1 MGKKMQ
7 IKNSNL
13 ITKNSSKIIDSSVIV
28 FIDITQKKIEYHISS
43 RNVSCLTVK
52 VTGILKLA
60 LDAGKANPS
69 PPVGPALGAKGVNI
83 MAFCKEY
90 NAKTADKIGSVIPVE
105 ITLYEDK
112 SFSIKLKTSPASI
125 LIKKASGIDKGSSNP
140 KQQLVGSLSKEQVKE
155 IAVSK
160 IVDLNCTSTESAIRT
175 VLGTCEGMGVK
186 VDA

>member
-1 MGKKMQ
+1 MGALLTMNYLNVTHHHSPKQ
-7 IKNSNL
+7 
-13 ITKNSSKIIDSSVIV
+13 
-28 FIDITQKKIEYHISS
+28 QKKIIRLRDNARSKTI
-43 RNVSCLTVK
+43 CFGTKAL
-52 VTGILKLA
+52 GIIKLA
-60 LDAGKANPS
+60 LDAGKASPA
-69 PPVGPALGAKGVNI
+69 PPVGPALGARGINI

-125 LIKKASGIDKGSSNP
+125 LIKKASGINKGSSNP
-140 KQQLVGSLSKEQVKE
+140 KQQLVGSLSKEQVEE

>member
-1 MGKKMQ
+1 MGNRGSGSRAGRAASHMRPQRRRAVAMAALKVSAV
-7 IKNSNL
+7 IK
-13 ITKNSSKIIDSSVIV
+13 IV
-28 FIDITQKKIEYHISS
+28 AE
-43 RNVSCLTVK
+43 
-52 VTGILKLA
+52 
-60 LDAGKANPS
+60 AGKANPS
-69 PPVGPALGAKGVNI
+69 PPVGPALGARGVNI

-140 KQQLVGSLSKEQVKE
+140 KQQLVGSLSKEQVEE

-175 VLGTCEGMGVK
+175 VLGTCE
-186 VDA
+186 